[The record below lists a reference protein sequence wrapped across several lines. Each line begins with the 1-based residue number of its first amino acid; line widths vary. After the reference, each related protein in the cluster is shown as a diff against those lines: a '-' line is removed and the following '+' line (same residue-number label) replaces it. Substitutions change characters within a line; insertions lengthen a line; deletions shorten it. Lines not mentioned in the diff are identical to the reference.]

1 MQYYEPQ
8 QFQFDCPFQNIGKCT
23 RYPITKISYS
33 DGNNDFFVELYIYNK
48 IGISTRIQSRSFSL
62 PSKLPPGHLVIIDVD
77 PEINSSSD
85 IDFQTSN
92 TSLCFL
98 LKQFAHNQSVSIF
111 AGVGLSPNSTDV
123 IPYTTI
129 HNSRHCF
136 RNIQMTPFT
145 KYYSVVRANSSGGVS
160 YAASNGVIA
169 IDIDALAE
177 DLKLK
182 NGKRECHE
190 KNKVTPKINVHNNQ
204 SILSYANL
212 SVLEEFTMF
221 IKKDANKT
229 SNKNNEV
236 VNVNGFEIYDI
247 LQTDLH
253 QVMKMVASSN
263 NGEIIF
269 KSEITSS
276 NEINLHRCQFNQPYL
291 LSESEISFAWTDVE
305 RNDYRPTHFEISIVA
320 FAENN
325 IKVIQSTTTHE
336 KTATFRNITLSPG
349 DEYFGVVKACFS
361 RICSKPMF
369 GPALEM
375 FPRDSKMIITAK
387 LSKQDEGIYKIG
399 IEILHTHHPL
409 KHSLIRWT
417 LAMDSQGRKR
427 NIDWNYCKIQNE
439 SMVSISLARVHEVE
453 LSIKSEKIMCFSK
466 ITIKQD
472 K

>member
-85 IDFQTSN
+85 IAFQTSS

-160 YAASNGVIA
+160 YAASNGVMA
-169 IDIDALAE
+169 IDIDALLE

-182 NGKRECHE
+182 NGKRACHE

-263 NGEIIF
+263 NGEIFF

-417 LAMDSQGRKR
+417 LAMDSQGQKR

-439 SMVSISLARVHEVE
+439 SMVSISLGRVHEVD
-453 LSIKSEKIMCFSK
+453 LSI
-466 ITIKQD
+466 
-472 K
+472 